1 MLQGVNRPQDSD
13 PGSDDLVLRASRGDA
28 ASIDQLLVRYL
39 PRLRAFLRSRLDA
52 ELRARESNSDL
63 VQSVCREVLDH
74 AGTFSYEG
82 EERFR
87 AWLFTTA
94 LNKIRQRARHYATQK
109 RAAPGAAQ
117 RASDSEVADAYT
129 NIHTPSQV
137 AAAGELQALMEQ
149 ALEQLSD
156 DHREVITLSR
166 IVGLS
171 HAEVA
176 HQMQRSDGAVRVLLS
191 RALLALVEAMDRLQ
205 GKR

>member
-1 MLQGVNRPQDSD
+1 VNRQQDTD

-28 ASIDQLLVRYL
+28 TAVDQLLLCYL
-39 PRLRAFLRSRLDA
+39 PRLRAFVRARVDG
-52 ELRARESNSDL
+52 ELRARESSSDL

-94 LNKIRQRARHYATQK
+94 LNKIRQRARHWNAQK
-109 RAAPGAAQ
+109 RAPPGSEQ
-117 RASDSEVADAYT
+117 RLSEADVADVYGRL
-129 NIHTPSQV
+129 HSPSQV
-137 AAAGELQALMEQ
+137 AAAAELQQRMER
-149 ALEQLSD
+149 ALEQLSE

-176 HQMQRSDGAVRVLLS
+176 RQMGRSEGAVRVLLS
-191 RALLALVEAMDRLQ
+191 RALLALVETIDRLQ

>member
-1 MLQGVNRPQDSD
+1 LRGQDCGARELD
-13 PGSDDLVLRASRGDA
+13 VVLRATRGDP
-28 ASIDQLLVRYL
+28 ASVDALLTRYL
-39 PRLRAFLRSRLDA
+39 PRLRAFVRARVDGA
-52 ELRARESNSDL
+52 LRARESSSDL

-74 AGTFSYEG
+74 ADTFTWQG

-94 LNKIRQRARHYATQK
+94 LNKIRQRARHYAAAK
-109 RAAPGAAQ
+109 RAGQQAEQRVSDAQ
-117 RASDSEVADAYT
+117 VADVYAT
-129 NIHTPSQV
+129 LNSPSQL
-137 AAAGELQALMEQ
+137 AAAGELQQTMEQ
-149 ALEQLSD
+149 ALEQLSE

-176 HQMQRSDGAVRVLLS
+176 RQMARSEGAVRVLLS
-191 RALLALVEAMDRLQ
+191 RALLALVEAIDRLQ

>member
-1 MLQGVNRPQDSD
+1 VNRQQDTD

-28 ASIDQLLVRYL
+28 ASIDQLLLRYL
-39 PRLRAFLRSRLDA
+39 PRLRAFVRARVDG
-52 ELRARESNSDL
+52 ELRARESSSDL

-74 AGTFSYEG
+74 AGTFTYEG

-109 RAAPGAAQ
+109 RAAPAAQ
-117 RASDSEVADAYT
+117 QRISDAEVADVYASV
-129 NIHTPSQV
+129 HSPSQV
-137 AAAGELQALMEQ
+137 AAAGELQELMEQ
-149 ALEQLSD
+149 ALEQLSE

-171 HAEVA
+171 HAEIA

-191 RALLALVEAMDRLQ
+191 RALLALVEAIDRLQ